1 MKYKLMSFIVAFML
15 AISVLNIGAYASED
29 IKYSPAVK
37 LLTDLGIMDV
47 DEYSGEFWDDTPV
60 RRSEMAKIL
69 CNLFNLEPQKAETPY
84 FDDVSENN
92 RGYIETVVRN
102 GYMVGYGNREFGPDD
117 YVTGQQVLKIFVSI
131 ECGDSLANVM
141 GGFPDGYYRAA
152 KNMGMISASVP
163 VSADVA
169 RRIDVAEI
177 IYSVLES
184 DAVRISGVEGNN
196 IVYGTV
202 EGATFLSDIIG
213 IYRYEGILSK
223 NKATS
228 LTKPSGT
235 GDECVQI
242 GETVIK
248 DTDDLA
254 RDYLG
259 CRVVAYAKKT
269 SGEDLYNIVSIRTA
283 RVNESLTLNV
293 EDFVS
298 VAGFKLEYYAGNN
311 VKTIR
316 MSPGCKMIYNGV
328 LTKYDESRFDFD
340 IGEIKLIDNNDDG
353 KYDVVLITDYKTIV
367 VERIN
372 VKEGTISSRFENE
385 NLKLKD
391 SYCRITYDN
400 EKAELGD
407 ISSGAVILAAV
418 SENTADTKAID
429 IKVSTTRTAGV
440 VENKRNTKEGVFI
453 DVGNE
458 RYKVSKYAQLLAD
471 TGVIPNIDSGD
482 SVQLFLDAFG
492 NIAYYKKN
500 TTGVS
505 VGYLMAGA
513 IDSEAMTS
521 TLKVKIFTEKEE
533 IIYLQTTES
542 VKVNGEKVKIDKMD
556 DTLKNRF
563 METGLVEYESENDVL
578 MSISFPYNGYN
589 VGEFSL
595 DDSNE
600 SYRCSS
606 RNMLAQ
612 RYKVSDST
620 PVFIVPSKSTSENEA
635 DHYVVSGS
643 YFAVAESYDAML
655 YDIDEYGEVKYCV
668 VKKDGMAEKDI
679 KENAKLV
686 IVESIGDSLDDNGE
700 EINVIFGIDED
711 GREISLM
718 VKDKAL
724 MTFQVNADGE
734 NKLAN

>member
-1 MKYKLMSFIVAFML
+1 M
-15 AISVLNIGAYASED
+15 
-29 IKYSPAVK
+29 
-37 LLTDLGIMDV
+37 
-47 DEYSGEFWDDTPV
+47 
-60 RRSEMAKIL
+60 
-69 CNLFNLEPQKAETPY
+69 
-84 FDDVSENN
+84 
-92 RGYIETVVRN
+92 
-102 GYMVGYGNREFGPDD
+102 
-117 YVTGQQVLKIFVSI
+117 
-131 ECGDSLANVM
+131 
-141 GGFPDGYYRAA
+141 
-152 KNMGMISASVP
+152 
-163 VSADVA
+163 
-169 RRIDVAEI
+169 
-177 IYSVLES
+177 
-184 DAVRISGVEGNN
+184 
-196 IVYGTV
+196 
-202 EGATFLSDIIG
+202 
-213 IYRYEGILSK
+213 
-223 NKATS
+223 
-228 LTKPSGT
+228 
-235 GDECVQI
+235 
-242 GETVIK
+242 
-248 DTDDLA
+248 
-254 RDYLG
+254 
-259 CRVVAYAKKT
+259 
-269 SGEDLYNIVSIRTA
+269 
-283 RVNESLTLNV
+283 
-293 EDFVS
+293 
-298 VAGFKLEYYAGNN
+298 
-311 VKTIR
+311 
-316 MSPGCKMIYNGV
+316 
-328 LTKYDESRFDFD
+328 
-340 IGEIKLIDNNDDG
+340 
-353 KYDVVLITDYKTIV
+353 
-367 VERIN
+367 
-372 VKEGTISSRFENE
+372 
-385 NLKLKD
+385 
-391 SYCRITYDN
+391 
-400 EKAELGD
+400 
-407 ISSGAVILAAV
+407 
-418 SENTADTKAID
+418 
-429 IKVSTTRTAGV
+429 STTRTAGV

-734 NKLAN
+734 NKTRILKSGDVIQYITYKDGSVSKIALAHNSDAGGTFREPCSLLTWRGASYNMERVYGTIVRMNAYSAIVICGDEWSGKSIFDADKHIMLSGTAYLYDSQRNKVIPTTFSDISEGDRVFACTNQNNDLRMMVVYR